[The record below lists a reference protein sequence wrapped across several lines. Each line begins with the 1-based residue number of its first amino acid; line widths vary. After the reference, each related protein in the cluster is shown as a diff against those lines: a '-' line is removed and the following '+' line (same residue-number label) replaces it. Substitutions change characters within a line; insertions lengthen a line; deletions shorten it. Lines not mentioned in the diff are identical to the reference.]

1 MVWKSEVLLEVV
13 EVGKDDICG
22 WRVGR
27 ECSAQGVLPFFGF
40 CRTYS
45 TIHLKVQK
53 NFTKTFEIYTF
64 APNLKRNTNTLIP
77 NMIQT
82 YEKELSFQADRRRAG
97 VELIKIISDLWYD
110 KAIEMV
116 LFRNQLI
123 NCNVSDI
130 INLHEYAGEFVG
142 KPISVFD
149 SVEIARAILTSDL
162 PPAKLDIGKLTYEF
176 STGNHSD
183 ARRFVLDQL
192 SGAKDYPNH
201 KPKDVVL
208 YGFGR
213 IGRLLARELMSKT
226 GRGNQLRLRAIVT
239 RDKNDA
245 TSLEKRASLLRY
257 DSIHGDFQGSVVADV
272 ANQALIINGTTVHI
286 ITANG
291 PEDIDYTKYGI
302 NDALVIDNTGAFTT
316 QEALS
321 RHMTSGGVSK
331 VLLTAPGK
339 GVPNIVHGVNHTDYN
354 PDEVDI
360 FSAASCT
367 TNAITPILKAVEDT
381 LGVVKG
387 HLETIH
393 AYTNDQNLVDNMH
406 KKYRRG
412 RAAALNMVITETGA
426 GSAVAKALPSLAGKL
441 TSNAIR
447 VPVPNGSL
455 VVLNLEV
462 EKPTSVEGINAIMK
476 KYALEG
482 DLVEQIKYSLN
493 NELVSS
499 DIVGTNAPSIFDSNA
514 TIVSADGRNIVLYVW
529 YDNEYGYSHQVVRLA
544 KYISKVRRYTYY

>member
-1 MVWKSEVLLEVV
+1 MNN
-13 EVGKDDICG
+13 
-22 WRVGR
+22 
-27 ECSAQGVLPFFGF
+27 SAL
-40 CRTYS
+40 
-45 TIHLKVQK
+45 
-53 NFTKTFEIYTF
+53 
-64 APNLKRNTNTLIP
+64 
-77 NMIQT
+77 
-82 YEKELSFQADRRRAG
+82 YEKELAFQADRRRAG

-110 KAIEMV
+110 KSIELV

-123 NCNVSDI
+123 DRNVSDI
-130 INLHEYAGEFVG
+130 INLHEYAVEFVQ
-142 KPISVFD
+142 KPINVFD
-149 SVEIARAILTSDL
+149 SVEIARAIQALDL
-162 PPAKLDIGKLTYEF
+162 PPSRIDIGKLTYEYHLEDDKY
-176 STGNHSD
+176 ND
-183 ARRFVLDQL
+183 ATAFVIDKLKE
-192 SGAKDYPNH
+192 AKDTSEI

-213 IGRLLARELMSKT
+213 IGRLLAREMMSKV
-226 GRGNQLRLRAIVT
+226 GKGQQLRLRAIVT

-245 TSLEKRASLLRY
+245 VLLEKRASLLRY
-257 DSIHGDFQGSVVADV
+257 DSVHGDFEGSVSADV
-272 ANQALIINGTTVHI
+272 ENNALIINGATVHI
-286 ITANG
+286 ITANT
-291 PEDIDYTKYGI
+291 PEEIDYTAYGI

-316 QEALS
+316 EEALS
-321 RHMTSGGVSK
+321 RHLTSKGVDK

-339 GVPNIVHGVNHTDYN
+339 GVPNIVYGVNHEDYN
-354 PDEVDI
+354 PDEVKI
-360 FSAASCT
+360 WSAASCT
-367 TNAITPILKAVEDT
+367 TNAITPVLAAIEET

-462 EKPTSVEGINAIMK
+462 GKNTSKEDLNAIMK

-482 DLVEQIKYSLN
+482 NLVEQIKYSLN

-499 DIVGTNAPSIFDSNA
+499 DIVGTSAPAIFDSNA
-514 TIVSADGRNIVLYVW
+514 TIVTADGKNVVMYVW
-529 YDNEYGYSHQVVRLA
+529 YDNEYGYSHQVIRLA
-544 KYISKVRRYTYY
+544 KYIAKVRRYMYY

>member
-1 MVWKSEVLLEVV
+1 MS
-13 EVGKDDICG
+13 I
-22 WRVGR
+22 
-27 ECSAQGVLPFFGF
+27 
-40 CRTYS
+40 
-45 TIHLKVQK
+45 
-53 NFTKTFEIYTF
+53 
-64 APNLKRNTNTLIP
+64 
-77 NMIQT
+77 T
-82 YEKELSFQADRRRAG
+82 YEKEVSFQADRRRAG

-110 KAIEMV
+110 KSIEMV

-123 NCNVSDI
+123 DRNVSEI
-130 INLHEYAGEFVG
+130 INLHDYAGEFVG

-149 SVEIARAILTSDL
+149 SVEIARAVLELDL
-162 PPAKLDIGKLTYEF
+162 PPSKLDIGKLTYEYRLEDEKYPDTRHF
-176 STGNHSD
+176 VIDKLKD
-183 ARRFVLDQL
+183 AKNSEEIQ
-192 SGAKDYPNH
+192 
-201 KPKDVVL
+201 PKDVVL

-213 IGRLLARELMSKT
+213 IGRLLARELLSKT
-226 GRGNQLRLRAIVT
+226 GKGNQLRLRAIVT
-239 RDKNDA
+239 RDRNDA

-257 DSIHGDFQGSVVADV
+257 DSIHGDFQGSVVADTK
-272 ANQALIINGTTVHI
+272 NNALIINGTTVHI
-286 ITANG
+286 ITANA
-291 PEDIDYTKYGI
+291 PEEIDYTLYGI
-302 NDALVIDNTGAFTT
+302 NNALVIDNTGAFTNH
-316 QEALS
+316 EALS
-321 RHMTSGGVSK
+321 RHLVSKGTDK

-339 GVPNIVHGVNHTDYN
+339 GVPNIVHGVNQNEYN
-354 PDEVDI
+354 PDEINI

-367 TNAITPILKAVEDT
+367 TNAITPILKVVEDT

-426 GSAVAKALPSLAGKL
+426 GSAVAKALPSLEGKL

-462 EKPTSVEGINAIMK
+462 SRTTSVPEINAIMK

-482 DLVEQIKYSLN
+482 ELVEQIKYSLN

-499 DIVGTNAPSIFDSNA
+499 DIVGTSAPSIYDSNA
-514 TIVSADGRNIVLYVW
+514 TIVSNDGKNIVLYIW
-529 YDNEYGYSHQVVRLA
+529 YDNEYGYSHQVIRLA
-544 KYISKVRRYTYY
+544 KYIAKVRRFTYY

>member
-1 MVWKSEVLLEVV
+1 MS
-13 EVGKDDICG
+13 
-22 WRVGR
+22 
-27 ECSAQGVLPFFGF
+27 
-40 CRTYS
+40 
-45 TIHLKVQK
+45 
-53 NFTKTFEIYTF
+53 
-64 APNLKRNTNTLIP
+64 NTTV
-77 NMIQT
+77 
-82 YEKELSFQADRRRAG
+82 YEKEIAFQADRRRAG

-110 KAIEMV
+110 KSIEMV

-123 NCNVSDI
+123 DRNVSDI

-149 SVEIARAILTSDL
+149 SAEIARAISSLDL
-162 PPAKLDIGKLTYEF
+162 PPSKLDIGKLTYEF
-176 STGNHSD
+176 HLENNNYND
-183 ARRFVLDQL
+183 AKSFVIDKLKE
-192 SGAKDYPNH
+192 AKNTEDIH
-201 KPKDVVL
+201 PKDVVL

-213 IGRLLARELMSKT
+213 IGRLLARELMSKM
-226 GRGNQLRLRAIVT
+226 GKGNQLRLRAIVT

-245 TSLEKRASLLRY
+245 SSLEKRASLLRY

-272 ANQALIINGTTVHI
+272 ANNALIINGTTVHI
-286 ITANG
+286 ITANQ
-291 PEDIDYTKYGI
+291 PEDIDYTAYEI
-302 NDALVIDNTGAFTT
+302 HDALVIDNTGAFTT
-316 QEALS
+316 QEALA
-321 RHMTSGGVSK
+321 RHLTSKGCDK

-339 GVPNIVHGVNHTDYN
+339 GVPNIVHGVNQNEYN
-354 PDEVDI
+354 PDEVNI

-462 EKPTSVEGINAIMK
+462 GKTTSVEEVNNIMK

-482 DLVEQIKYSLN
+482 ELVEQIKYSLN

-499 DIVGTNAPSIFDSNA
+499 DIVGTSAPAIFDSNA
-514 TIVSADGRNIVLYVW
+514 TIVSADGKNIVLYVW
-529 YDNEYGYSHQVVRLA
+529 YDNEYGYSHQVIRLA
-544 KYISKVRRYTYY
+544 KYIAKVRRYTYY

>member
-1 MVWKSEVLLEVV
+1 M
-13 EVGKDDICG
+13 
-22 WRVGR
+22 
-27 ECSAQGVLPFFGF
+27 
-40 CRTYS
+40 
-45 TIHLKVQK
+45 TI
-53 NFTKTFEIYTF
+53 
-64 APNLKRNTNTLIP
+64 A
-77 NMIQT
+77 
-82 YEKELSFQADRRRAG
+82 YEKEVAFQANRRRAG
-97 VELIKIISDLWYD
+97 VEFIKIISDLWYD
-110 KAIEMV
+110 KSIEMV

-123 NCNVSDI
+123 DKNVSEI
-130 INLHEYAGEFVG
+130 MNLHEYAGEFVG
-142 KPISVFD
+142 KPISIFD
-149 SVEIARAILTSDL
+149 SVEIAKAILTLDL
-162 PPAKLDIGKLTYEF
+162 PPAKLDIGKLTYEY
-176 STGNHSD
+176 HSKENKHNN
-183 ARRFVLDQL
+183 AKAFVIDKLKN
-192 SGAKDYPNH
+192 AKTSEEISS
-201 KPKDVVL
+201 KDVVL

-213 IGRLLARELMSKT
+213 IGRLLARELMLKM
-226 GRGNQLRLRAIVT
+226 GKGEQLRLRAIVT

-245 TSLEKRASLLRY
+245 VSLEKRASLLRY
-257 DSIHGDFQGSVVADV
+257 DSIHGDFMGSVVADV
-272 ANQALIINGTTVHI
+272 KNNALIINGTTVHL

-291 PEDIDYTKYGI
+291 PEEIDYTQYGI
-302 NDALVIDNTGAFTT
+302 YDALIIDNTGAFTT
-316 QEALS
+316 EEALS
-321 RHMTSGGVSK
+321 RHLSSKGAHK

-339 GVPNIVHGVNHTDYN
+339 GVPNIVHGVNQNEYN
-354 PDEVDI
+354 PDEIDI

-455 VVLNLEV
+455 VILNLEI
-462 EKPTSVEGINAIMK
+462 KKTTTSAKINAIMK

-482 DLVEQIKYSLN
+482 ELVEQIKYSLN

-499 DIVGTNAPSIFDSNA
+499 DIVGTSAPSIYDSNA
-514 TIVSADGRNIVLYVW
+514 TIVSADGKNIVLYIW
-529 YDNEYGYSHQVVRLA
+529 YDNEYGYSHQVIRLA
-544 KYISKVRRYTYY
+544 KYIAKVRRFTYY